1 MDFADDMDPFAPPQ
15 AETPADPRRI
25 GTAIQLA
32 FTRCFPGLLGAFLIV
47 MFVNVLALIIVPASP
62 RYSAGLKMLC
72 FRGLC
77 RFVAGRD
84 GSFM

>member
-1 MDFADDMDPFAPPQ
+1 MQNYGIVHQQGARRPYAEQAGRNIHRIRPPGRPDRLCLHDGFRHVGQAD
-15 AETPADPRRI
+15 
-25 GTAIQLA
+25 G
-32 FTRCFPGLLGAFLIV
+32 
-47 MFVNVLALIIVPASP
+47 ALIIVPASP